1 MGAGPRHLRPDVC
14 LLDTR
19 MPNLDGV
26 EATSQ
31 LAGPGVDDP
40 LRVVVITT
48 FDDDEY
54 VQTWWSKPG
63 GDRYVGPRNQPS
75 SHVADQPESGTR
87 ISARHQGESVHLVS

>member
-1 MGAGPRHLRPDVC
+1 
-14 LLDTR
+14 

-48 FDDDEY
+48 FDADEY